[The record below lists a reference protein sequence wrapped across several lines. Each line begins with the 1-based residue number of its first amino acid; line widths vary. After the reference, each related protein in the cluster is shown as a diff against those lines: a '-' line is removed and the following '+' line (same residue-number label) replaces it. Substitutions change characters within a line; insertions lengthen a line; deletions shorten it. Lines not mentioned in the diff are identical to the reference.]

1 MTPASLFD
9 HRPDPELG
17 EALRRVLDAGDDAE
31 FARRVVAAAEPLL
44 AIGARSEN
52 WWDVLSA
59 WARPAMA
66 AALTLAAV
74 ATGWLVW
81 ASGKSEQE
89 ITLED
94 ALRPPNET
102 DVPAALV
109 VGFSPPDLD
118 LILAA
123 SLENRSR

>member
-17 EALRRVLDAGDDAE
+17 QALRRVLDAGDQGE
-31 FARRVVAAAEPLL
+31 FIRRVLGAAEPLFG
-44 AIGARSEN
+44 IETGGGN

-59 WARPAMA
+59 WARPAVA
-66 AALTLAAV
+66 AALTLAAA
-74 ATGWLVW
+74 ATFWLVR
-81 ASGKSEQE
+81 ASSGNGQE

-94 ALRPPNET
+94 ALRPANET

-109 VGFSPPDLD
+109 VGLSPPDLD
-118 LILAA
+118 VILAA
-123 SLENRSR
+123 SLESR